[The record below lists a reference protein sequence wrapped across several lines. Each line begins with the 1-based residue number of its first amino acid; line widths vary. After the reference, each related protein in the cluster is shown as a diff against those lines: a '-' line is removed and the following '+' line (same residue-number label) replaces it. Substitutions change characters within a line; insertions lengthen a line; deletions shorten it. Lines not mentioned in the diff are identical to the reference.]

1 VCESGGTAASVTES
15 EAELRNQVLAHGK
28 LIQINAK

>member
-15 EAELRNQVLAHGK
+15 EAEVRNQALARGK
-28 LIQINAK
+28 LIQINAE